1 VELRD
6 RAAIVWARHL
16 ESRSSS
22 SSYRG
27 SSWPWVEEVI

>member
-6 RAAIVWARHL
+6 RATTAWTRRL

-22 SSYRG
+22 SSDRG
-27 SSWPWVEEVI
+27 SSWPRVEEVI